1 MCEKKRRNKSATNAL
16 MSKSVEKNKKRH
28 EKRLRYSYKRV
39 AATIKKNKRK
49 THRTEMC
56 HRRIIE
62 LSLFYFYVVK
72 LSKSDKKLC
81 FLSGQHASCSQV
93 YLTSY
98 QTTSRQALADPQSK

>member
-1 MCEKKRRNKSATNAL
+1 
-16 MSKSVEKNKKRH
+16 MSKSVIKNK
-28 EKRLRYSYKRV
+28 KRLRYSYKRV

-62 LSLFYFYVVK
+62 PRLFYFYVLK
-72 LSKSDKKLC
+72 LSKSDKKLR
-81 FLSGQHASCSQV
+81 FLIGQHASCSQV
-93 YLTSY
+93 FLTSY